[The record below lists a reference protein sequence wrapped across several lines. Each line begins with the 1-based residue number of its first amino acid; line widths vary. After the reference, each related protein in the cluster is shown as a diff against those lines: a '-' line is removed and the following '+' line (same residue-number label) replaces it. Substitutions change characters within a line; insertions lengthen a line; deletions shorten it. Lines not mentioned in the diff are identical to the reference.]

1 MNGTNLPEDSEAR
14 YRLPR
19 SVIPR
24 RYSLTVEPD
33 LDAATF
39 SGTQEVRVSVLEQ
52 TTEIVLNALE
62 LELFAASLTAADGS
76 QVEIAKIRMDPE
88 AERAHLELQSPAAPG
103 EWTLSVGFRG
113 QFNRQLTGFYL
124 STYRD
129 PSGEERR
136 IGTTHFEAT
145 DARRAFPCWDE
156 PDLKA
161 IWSVTLVVADG
172 LTALSNGPEVSREA
186 LVDGRVRVAFAD
198 TMPMSSYLVAYVAGP
213 LEVTEPSDASG
224 TPVRIAHIP
233 GKGAMAQ
240 FAQGVGVKALNFF
253 GDYYGIPYPD
263 SKVDHVALPDFA
275 QGAMENLGCI
285 TYRETYLL
293 IDPATATQQELLDV
307 TETVAHELAHMWFG
321 DLVTM
326 RWWNGIWLNE
336 AFATFMSMLAV
347 DQMYPEWEIWTLFA
361 RQRVNA
367 LEVDSLGSTRPIEYP
382 VHSPDDANGMFDTL
396 TYTKGG
402 AVLRMLE
409 QYLGRDRFRDGIRRY
424 LRTHAHA
431 NTETH
436 DLWDALEEE
445 TGEPVRRIMDAWIFQ
460 GGYPQVTVTQSDG
473 VAHLTQARYRA
484 DGASSEISWPL
495 PLAVRQGSEVR
506 WILLEAEGADVPL
519 VGDAPLVIN
528 ADGASFARV
537 WYADQ
542 DLRESLAAAAL
553 TELSPIER
561 QGLVDD
567 AWAAVVGGQASAVH
581 FLDLVQGFKDET
593 ELTVWQA
600 ITTGLGWCDRFLEG
614 SARDRFRDEVRGLV
628 RPAVDRLGWEPH
640 PGESDLTRTLR
651 GTLVQTLA
659 ITGDDPE
666 TQAQARELEREER
679 AGEHVDAAL
688 AAAAVEIVAAIG
700 GPEDYAAY
708 RSMADSAPTPQAKQR
723 YQSALARFRTDALMD
738 QTLEACLSQE
748 IRSQDGPFLLARSI
762 TNREQGARVWRYI
775 AQHWDQANERF
786 ASSNMIYLASGV
798 RFITDPDVAREIQ
811 AFFAVHPIPQA
822 ALILEQILERQR
834 IAVGLR
840 ARAEVDLATRYVG

>member
-1 MNGTNLPEDSEAR
+1 MTQDSEAR

-19 SVIPR
+19 SVIPL
-24 RYSLTVEPD
+24 RYALSVQPD
-33 LDAATF
+33 LEAATF
-39 SGTQEVRVSVLEQ
+39 SGTQEVRVSIVEH
-52 TTEIVLNALE
+52 TTEIVLNALG
-62 LELFAASLTAADGS
+62 LYLDDASLVAADGS
-76 QVEIAKIRMDPE
+76 QIEVAKIRMDPD
-88 AERAHLELQSPAAPG
+88 AERAHLELQSSAAPG
-103 EWTLSVGFRG
+103 EWTLNVGFRG
-113 QFNRQLTGFYL
+113 EFNRQLTGFYL

-129 PSGEERR
+129 PAGEERR

-161 IWSVTLVVADG
+161 PWSITLVVADG
-172 LTALSNGPEVSREA
+172 LTALSNGPEISRETQG
-186 LVDGRVRVAFAD
+186 DGRVRVTFAD
-198 TMPMSSYLVAYVAGP
+198 TMPMSSYLVAYVVGP
-213 LEVTEPSDASG
+213 LAVTEPSDANG

-233 GKGAMAQ
+233 GKGALTKFSQ
-240 FAQGVGVKALNFF
+240 DVGVKALNFF
-253 GDYYGIPYPD
+253 SDYYDIPYPD
-263 SKVDHVALPDFA
+263 AKVDHVALPDFA

-293 IDPATATQQELLDV
+293 IDPQTATQEELLGAA
-307 TETVAHELAHMWFG
+307 ETVAHELAHMWFG

-347 DQMYPEWEIWTLFA
+347 DDMYPEWEIWTLFA

-382 VHSPDDANGMFDTL
+382 VHSPDDASGMFDTL

-424 LRTHAHA
+424 LRTHAYA

-460 GGYPQVTVTQSDG
+460 GGYPQVTVTQADG
-473 VAHLTQARYRA
+473 VAHLRQARYRA
-484 DGASSEISWPL
+484 DGTASETIWPL
-495 PLAVRQGSEVR
+495 PLAVRQGRDVR
-506 WILLEAEGADVPL
+506 WILLEAEGADVLL

-537 WYADQ
+537 WYADVR
-542 DLRESLAAAAL
+542 LRQSLASTAMTA
-553 TELSPIER
+553 LSPIER
-561 QGLVDD
+561 QGFVDD
-567 AWAAVVGGQASAVH
+567 SWAAVVGGQASVVD
-581 FLDLVQGFKDET
+581 FLDLAQGFKDET

-600 ITTGLGWCDRFLEG
+600 IITGLGWCDRFLDG
-614 SARDRFRDEVRGLV
+614 PARDRYRDEVRGLV
-628 RPAVDRLGWEPH
+628 RPAVDRLGWEPSE
-640 PGESDLTRTLR
+640 GESDLTGTLR

-666 TQAQARELEREER
+666 TQAQARELEREAR
-679 AGEHVDAAL
+679 SGEHVDAAL
-688 AAAAVEIVAAIG
+688 AAAAVEIVAATG
-700 GPEDYAAY
+700 GPDDYAVY
-708 RSMADSAPTPQAKQR
+708 RSMVEDAQTPQEKQR
-723 YQSALARFRTDALMD
+723 YQSALARFRDDALMD
-738 QTLEACLSQE
+738 QTLEACLSDA
-748 IRSQDGPFLLARSI
+748 IRPQDGPFLLARSI
-762 TNREQGARVWRYI
+762 TNRDQGANVWRYI
-775 AQHWDQANERF
+775 STHWDQANERF

-798 RFITDPDVAREIQ
+798 RFITDPDLADQIQ
-811 AFFAVHPIPQA
+811 SFFGAHPIPQA
-822 ALILEQILERQR
+822 ALILQQILERQR
-834 IAVGLR
+834 IAVALR
-840 ARAEVDLATRYVG
+840 ARAGDELAARYGK

>member
-1 MNGTNLPEDSEAR
+1 MNRSDMPEDSEAR

-19 SVIPR
+19 SVIPL
-24 RYSLTVEPD
+24 RYALTVEPD
-33 LDAATF
+33 LKAATF
-39 SGTQEVRVSVLEQ
+39 CGTQDVVVSVLEQ
-52 TTEIVLNALE
+52 ITEIVLNARDLDIE
-62 LELFAASLTAADGS
+62 CGSLTAADGS

-103 EWTLSVGFRG
+103 EWTLSLRFSGE
-113 QFNRQLTGFYL
+113 FNRQLTGFYL

-129 PSGEERR
+129 PTGEERR

-161 IWSVTLVVADG
+161 TWSVTLVVTDG
-172 LTALSNGPEVSREA
+172 LTALSNGPEISRE
-186 LVDGRVRVAFAD
+186 LQSDGRVRVRFAD
-198 TMPMSSYLVAYVAGP
+198 TMPISSYLVAFVVGP
-213 LEVTEPSDASG
+213 LELTQPSDANG

-233 GKGAMAQ
+233 GKGALTGFSQ
-240 FAQGVGVKALNFF
+240 SVGVKALNFF

-263 SKVDHVALPDFA
+263 AKVDHIALPDFA

-293 IDPATATQQELLDV
+293 IDPETATQQELLEAA
-307 TETVAHELAHMWFG
+307 ETVAHELAHMWFG

-347 DQMYPEWEIWTLFA
+347 DEMYPEWEIWTLFA

-367 LEVDSLGSTRPIEYP
+367 LEVDSLESTRPIEYP
-382 VHSPDDANGMFDTL
+382 VHSPDDASGMFDTL

-424 LRTHAHA
+424 LQTHAHA

-460 GGYPQVTVTQSDG
+460 GGYPQITVTQADG

-484 DGASSEISWPL
+484 DGASSDTSWPL
-495 PLAVRQGSEVR
+495 PLAVRQGGDVR
-506 WILLEAEGADVPL
+506 WILLEAAGADLPL
-519 VGDAPLVIN
+519 TGDAPLVVN

-537 WYADQ
+537 WYADNE
-542 DLRESLAAAAL
+542 LRERLAAAAL
-553 TELSPIER
+553 IELSPIER
-561 QGLVDD
+561 QGFLDD
-567 AWAAVVGGQASAVH
+567 AWAAVVGGQASAAD
-581 FLDLVQGFKDET
+581 FLDLAQGFKDET

-600 ITTGLGWCDRFLEG
+600 VITGLGWCDRFLEAQ
-614 SARDRFRDEVRGLV
+614 ARDRFRDEVRELV
-628 RPAVDRLGWEPH
+628 RPAVDRLGWEPKE
-640 PGESDLTRTLR
+640 GESDLTRTLR

-666 TQAQARELEREER
+666 AQAQARELEREAR
-679 AGEHVDAAL
+679 GGEHVDAAL
-688 AAAAVEIVAAIG
+688 AAAAVEIVAATG
-700 GPEDYAAY
+700 GPDDYAVY
-708 RSMADSAPTPQAKQR
+708 RSMADDAPTPQGKQR
-723 YQSALARFRTDALMD
+723 YQSALARFRDDALMD
-738 QTLEACLSQE
+738 QTLQACLSDA
-748 IRSQDGPFLLARSI
+748 IRPQDGPFILTRSI
-762 TNREQGARVWRYI
+762 TNRDQGARAWRYI
-775 AQHWDQANERF
+775 SEHWDQANDRF

-798 RFITDPDVAREIQ
+798 RYVTDPDLAEEIQ
-811 AFFAVHPIPQA
+811 AFFAMNPIPQA
-822 ALILEQILERQR
+822 ALTLQQILERQR
-834 IAVGLR
+834 IAVALR
-840 ARAEVDLATRYVG
+840 ARAGAELIARYGG

>member
-1 MNGTNLPEDSEAR
+1 MTQDSEAR

-19 SVIPR
+19 SVIPL
-24 RYSLTVEPD
+24 RYVLSVQPD
-33 LDAATF
+33 LEAATF
-39 SGTQEVRVSVLEQ
+39 SGTQEVRVSIVEH
-52 TTEIVLNALE
+52 TTEIVLNALDLYLDE
-62 LELFAASLTAADGS
+62 ASLVAADGS
-76 QVEIAKIRMDPE
+76 QIEVAKIRMDPD
-88 AERAHLELQSPAAPG
+88 AERAHLELQSSAAPG

-129 PSGEERR
+129 PAGEERR

-161 IWSVTLVVADG
+161 SWSITLVVADG
-172 LTALSNGPEVSREA
+172 LTALSNGPEISRETQG
-186 LVDGRVRVAFAD
+186 DGRVRVTFAD
-198 TMPMSSYLVAYVAGP
+198 TMPMSSYLVAYVVGP
-213 LEVTEPSDASG
+213 LAVTEPSDANG

-233 GKGAMAQ
+233 GKGALTKFSQ
-240 FAQGVGVKALNFF
+240 DVGVKALNFF
-253 GDYYGIPYPD
+253 SDYYDIPYPD
-263 SKVDHVALPDFA
+263 AKVDHVALPDFA

-293 IDPATATQQELLDV
+293 IDPQTATQEELLGAA
-307 TETVAHELAHMWFG
+307 ETVAHELAHMWFG

-347 DQMYPEWEIWTLFA
+347 DDMYPEWEIWTLFA

-382 VHSPDDANGMFDTL
+382 VHSPDDASGMFDTL

-424 LRTHAHA
+424 LRTHAYA

-460 GGYPQVTVTQSDG
+460 GGYPQVTVTQADG
-473 VAHLTQARYRA
+473 VAHLRQARYRA
-484 DGASSEISWPL
+484 DGTASETIWPL
-495 PLAVRQGSEVR
+495 PLAVRQGRDVR

-537 WYADQ
+537 WYADVR
-542 DLRESLAAAAL
+542 LRQSLASTAMTA
-553 TELSPIER
+553 LSPIER
-561 QGLVDD
+561 QGFVDD
-567 AWAAVVGGQASAVH
+567 SWAAVVGGQASVVD
-581 FLDLVQGFKDET
+581 FLDLAQGFKGET

-600 ITTGLGWCDRFLEG
+600 IITGLSWCDRFLDG
-614 SARDRFRDEVRGLV
+614 PARDRYRDEVRGLV
-628 RPAVDRLGWEPH
+628 RPAVDRLGWEPSE
-640 PGESDLTRTLR
+640 GESDLTGTLR

-666 TQAQARELEREER
+666 TQAQARELEREAR
-679 AGEHVDAAL
+679 SGEHVDAAL
-688 AAAAVEIVAAIG
+688 AAAAVEIVAATG
-700 GPEDYAAY
+700 GPDDYAVY
-708 RSMADSAPTPQAKQR
+708 RSMVEDAQTPQEKQR
-723 YQSALARFRTDALMD
+723 YQSALARFRDDALMD
-738 QTLEACLSQE
+738 QTLEACLSDA
-748 IRSQDGPFLLARSI
+748 IRPQDGPFLLARSI
-762 TNREQGARVWRYI
+762 TNRDQGANVWRYI
-775 AQHWDQANERF
+775 STHWDQANERF

-798 RFITDPDVAREIQ
+798 RFITDPDLADQIQ
-811 AFFAVHPIPQA
+811 SFFGAHPIPQA
-822 ALILEQILERQR
+822 ALILQQILERQR
-834 IAVGLR
+834 IAVALR
-840 ARAEVDLATRYVG
+840 ARAGDELAARYGK

>member
-1 MNGTNLPEDSEAR
+1 MTQDSEAR

-19 SVIPR
+19 SVIPL
-24 RYSLTVEPD
+24 RYALSVQPD
-33 LDAATF
+33 LEAATF
-39 SGTQEVRVSVLEQ
+39 SGTQEVRVSIVEH
-52 TTEIVLNALE
+52 TTEIVLNALN
-62 LELFAASLTAADGS
+62 LYLDDASLVAADDS
-76 QVEIAKIRMDPE
+76 QIEVAKIRMDPD
-88 AERAHLELQSPAAPG
+88 AERAHLELQSSAAPG

-113 QFNRQLTGFYL
+113 EFNRQLTGFYL

-129 PSGEERR
+129 PAGEERR

-161 IWSVTLVVADG
+161 PWSITLVVADG
-172 LTALSNGPEVSREA
+172 LTALSNGPEISRETQG
-186 LVDGRVRVAFAD
+186 DGRVRVTFAD
-198 TMPMSSYLVAYVAGP
+198 TMPMSSYLVAYVVGP
-213 LEVTEPSDASG
+213 LAVTEPSDANG

-233 GKGAMAQ
+233 GKGALTKFSQ
-240 FAQGVGVKALNFF
+240 DVGVKALNFF
-253 GDYYGIPYPD
+253 SDYYDIPYPD
-263 SKVDHVALPDFA
+263 AKVDHVALPDFA

-293 IDPATATQQELLDV
+293 IDPETATQEELLGAA
-307 TETVAHELAHMWFG
+307 ETVAHELAHMWFG

-347 DQMYPEWEIWTLFA
+347 DDMYPEWEIWTLFA

-382 VHSPDDANGMFDTL
+382 VHSPDDASGMFDTL

-424 LRTHAHA
+424 LRTHAYA

-460 GGYPQVTVTQSDG
+460 GGYPQVTVTQADG
-473 VAHLTQARYRA
+473 VAHLRQARYRA
-484 DGASSEISWPL
+484 DGTASETIWPL
-495 PLAVRQGSEVR
+495 PLAVRQGRDVR

-537 WYADQ
+537 WYADVQ
-542 DLRESLAAAAL
+542 LRQSLASTAMTA
-553 TELSPIER
+553 LSPIER
-561 QGLVDD
+561 QGFVDD
-567 AWAAVVGGQASAVH
+567 SWAAAVGGQASVVD
-581 FLDLVQGFKDET
+581 FLDLAQGFKGET

-600 ITTGLGWCDRFLEG
+600 IITGLGWCDRFLDG
-614 SARDRFRDEVRGLV
+614 PARDRYRDEVRGLV
-628 RPAVDRLGWEPH
+628 RPAVDRLGWEPSE
-640 PGESDLTRTLR
+640 GESDLTGTLR

-666 TQAQARELEREER
+666 TQAQARELEREAR
-679 AGEHVDAAL
+679 SGEHVDAAL
-688 AAAAVEIVAAIG
+688 AAAAVEIVAATG
-700 GPEDYAAY
+700 GPDDYAAY
-708 RSMADSAPTPQAKQR
+708 RSMVEDAQTPQEKQR
-723 YQSALARFRTDALMD
+723 YQSALARFRDDALMD
-738 QTLEACLSQE
+738 QTLEACLSDA
-748 IRSQDGPFLLARSI
+748 IRPQDGPFLLARSI
-762 TNREQGARVWRYI
+762 TNRDQGANVWRYI
-775 AQHWDQANERF
+775 STHWDQANERF

-798 RFITDPDVAREIQ
+798 RFITDPDLADQIQ
-811 AFFAVHPIPQA
+811 SFFGVHPIPQA
-822 ALILEQILERQR
+822 ALILQQILERQR
-834 IAVGLR
+834 IAVALR
-840 ARAEVDLATRYVG
+840 ARAGDELAARYGK

>member
-1 MNGTNLPEDSEAR
+1 MPEDSETR

-19 SVIPR
+19 SVIPL
-24 RYSLTVEPD
+24 RYALTVEPD
-33 LDAATF
+33 LAAATF
-39 SGTQEVRVSVLEQ
+39 SGSQEVRVMVVEQ
-52 TTEIVLNALE
+52 ITEIVLNSLE
-62 LELFAASLTAADGS
+62 LELESGSLIAADGS
-76 QVEIAKIRMDPE
+76 QVEIAKIRMDPD
-88 AERAHLELQSPAAPG
+88 AERAHLELQSPASPG
-103 EWTLSVGFRG
+103 EWTLNLRFRG
-113 QFNRQLTGFYL
+113 EFNRQLTGFYL

-129 PSGEERR
+129 PTGEERR

-161 IWSVTLVVADG
+161 PWSITLIVADG
-172 LTALSNGPEVSREA
+172 LTALSNGPEISRET
-186 LVDGRVRVAFAD
+186 LEDGRVRVIFAE
-198 TMPMSSYLVAYVAGP
+198 TMPMSSYLVAYVVGP
-213 LEVTEPSDASG
+213 LEVTQASDANG

-233 GKGAMAQ
+233 GRGALTQ
-240 FAQGVGVKALNFF
+240 FSQSVGVKALNFF

-263 SKVDHVALPDFA
+263 AKVDHIALPDFA

-293 IDPATATQQELLDV
+293 IDPETATQQELLEAA
-307 TETVAHELAHMWFG
+307 ETVAHELAHMWFG

-347 DQMYPEWEIWTLFA
+347 DDMHPEWEIWTLFA

-367 LEVDSLGSTRPIEYP
+367 LEVDSLESTRPIEYP
-382 VHSPDDANGMFDTL
+382 VHSPNDASGMFDTL

-460 GGYPQVTVTQSDG
+460 GGYPQVTVTQTDG

-484 DGASSEISWPL
+484 DGASSQTSWPL
-495 PLAVRQGSEVR
+495 PLAIRQGSAVR

-519 VGDAPLVIN
+519 VGDAPLVVN

-537 WYADQ
+537 WYADIE
-542 DLRESLAAAAL
+542 LRERLAVAAL

-561 QGLVDD
+561 QGFLDD
-567 AWAAVVGGQASAVH
+567 AWAAVVGGQASAAD
-581 FLDLVQGFKDET
+581 FLDLAQGFKDET

-600 ITTGLGWCDRFLEG
+600 IVTGLGWCDRFLEG
-614 SARDRFRDEVRGLV
+614 RARDRFRDEVRELV
-628 RPAVDRLGWEPH
+628 RPAVDRLGWEPKE
-640 PGESDLTRTLR
+640 GESDLTRSLR

-666 TQAQARELEREER
+666 AQAQARELEREAR
-679 AGEHVDAAL
+679 GGGHVDAAL
-688 AAAAVEIVAAIG
+688 AAAAVEIVAATA
-700 GPEDYAAY
+700 GPDDYAVY
-708 RSMADSAPTPQAKQR
+708 RSMADDAATPQDKQR
-723 YQSALARFRTDALMD
+723 YQSALARFRDDASMD
-738 QTLEACLSQE
+738 QTLQACLSDA
-748 IRSQDGPFLLARSI
+748 IRTQDGPFLLTRSL
-762 TNREQGARVWRYI
+762 TNRDQGARVWRYVSE
-775 AQHWDQANERF
+775 HWDQAKDRY
-786 ASSNMIYLASGV
+786 AASNMIYLASGV
-798 RFITDPDVAREIQ
+798 RYVTDPSLAEEIQ
-811 AFFAVHPIPQA
+811 AFFAVNPIPQA
-822 ALILEQILERQR
+822 ALTLQQILERQR
-834 IAVGLR
+834 IAVALR
-840 ARAEVDLATRYVG
+840 SRAGPELALRYGA